1 MAIKVKINPDVFKNH
16 ISALEAKKTEM
27 LMDALQITQAVF
39 NLDGTYDGQASE
51 AFKAEWNDM
60 YQQLKQNDDKMQE
73 VIDDLKQGLETYIQ
87 QEEAARSAMSS
98 LDTGSSYMG

>member
-39 NLDGTYDGQASE
+39 NLDGIRLSVQAPCLQVCSPHR
-51 AFKAEWNDM
+51 F
-60 YQQLKQNDDKMQE
+60 
-73 VIDDLKQGLETYIQ
+73 G
-87 QEEAARSAMSS
+87 
-98 LDTGSSYMG
+98 